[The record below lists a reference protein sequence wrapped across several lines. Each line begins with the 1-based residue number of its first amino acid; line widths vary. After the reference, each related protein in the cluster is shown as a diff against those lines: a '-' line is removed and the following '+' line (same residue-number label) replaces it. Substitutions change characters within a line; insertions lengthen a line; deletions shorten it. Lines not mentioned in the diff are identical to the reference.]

1 MAQQVKNPPAMQ
13 EVGRFNT
20 WVEKIP
26 WRRKWQST
34 PVFLPGKSHRQGS
47 LASYNLWGGKG
58 SDMTEHTHMSTNQ
71 LHYNKIHHG
80 FMSAY
85 SAVTMTSYITCGFWC
100 PMKVPSI
107 CVEPFLE
114 QGPVCYTGQ
123 MPTQRALAR
132 SFHEQCFN
140 YACHQHVMQWV
151 LLYQIYRLRTVWAH
165 VLSCSAVSDSLR
177 PRGLQPTR
185 LLCPWDFQDMNTR
198 VSFHFLLQGIFPNL
212 GTKPKS
218 PMSPAFQVCSLLL
231 SHAGSPGNV
240 YDLSKDFSLA
250 RNRVHI

>member
-1 MAQQVKNPPAMQ
+1 MQ
-13 EVGRFNT
+13 EMWVHP

-85 SAVTMTSYITCGFWC
+85 SAVTMTSYIICGFWC
-100 PMKVPSI
+100 PMKVPST

-140 YACHQHVMQWV
+140 YACHQHVMQ
-151 LLYQIYRLRTVWAH
+151 
-165 VLSCSAVSDSLR
+165 
-177 PRGLQPTR
+177 
-185 LLCPWDFQDMNTR
+185 
-198 VSFHFLLQGIFPNL
+198 
-212 GTKPKS
+212 
-218 PMSPAFQVCSLLL
+218 
-231 SHAGSPGNV
+231 
-240 YDLSKDFSLA
+240 
-250 RNRVHI
+250 